1 MEITDKIQK
10 LFTQHDR
17 RLVFYFDDDGSL
29 IEDLEVIRQQGIKI
43 IEVKQNYF
51 ELKYLLEFELGN
63 EQVFVYHPFAK
74 PSDKDLKKYPLLDLL
89 KANVELRLDDAS
101 EFLTEYRLQEH
112 QLPLVKKYIKQL
124 KVKTNQKKL
133 ARILDPA
140 HFTEENLKWGLI
152 SIALDFNTVTER
164 NICVARWVSLA
175 MDDKEFQRT
184 NTLLASLDVDSE
196 LRLWINNFFDT
207 KRMALDKDFAR
218 EVAEKIKYNILTVF
232 VDAPVKEDTYIRL
245 KLSRTADLNRLQA
258 FFNDWVAHPTLKRTI
273 EPVFEQLAS
282 IVKSAT
288 IITWYGSSQ
297 QYGYYS
303 QEMITGVISDLYKQ
317 TTLNPLKTRDDC
329 QRWLRQVSLSD
340 DHTLQVEFLMHT
352 SQVLLLLGAHP
363 HFTFNKPQDYITKYV
378 SELYGVDLHFRK
390 AVLAYEGVR
399 DRLYEMDQQ
408 ASSVFNTLNERYDRY
423 LIDLNVGWQKLLS
436 EKDFKLKD
444 VPVKKQF
451 DFYKDN
457 IQKFEYKIVVI
468 ISDALRYELGR
479 ELYDDLI
486 TDSKNTVSI
495 EPCMAS
501 IPTYTNL
508 GMTNLLP
515 YSSVTVEKAEADL
528 AFRIDGISTVSTNRS
543 AILKKAESESDAITF
558 SQAMKLNQE
567 SGRKFFSDNRIV
579 YVYHDWIDAVGD
591 KKRTE
596 HQSFEATSKALDDI
610 KRLIKKLNG
619 WNVYHVLVT
628 SDHGFLF
635 NHTTIPESC
644 RENLPKTIGY
654 VKENSRFVVA
664 DGFEGKVDG
673 YVMNLKDTANVD
685 TDMKVAIPR
694 AVNRYRKQ
702 GNIGLQFTHGGAS
715 LQELLTPLVKI
726 YRQKKEFGQ
735 SVTFKRIDDT
745 KRITSG
751 SIKITLLQD
760 QPVSNEYKSREVII
774 GLYSD
779 TGEQYSAETTIILN
793 SSSLSPK
800 DRIYE
805 PILSLN
811 AKGTKSN
818 YCYLKAFD
826 KEDKGRLNP
835 LRVNDLLQIS
845 SIMEKDEF

>member
-10 LFTQHDR
+10 LFTQHDC

-29 IEDLEVIRQQGIKI
+29 TEDLEVIREQGIKVL
-43 IEVKQNYF
+43 EVKQNYF
-51 ELKYLLEFELGN
+51 ELKYLLEFELN
-63 EQVFVYHPFAK
+63 DKHVFVYHPFAK

-101 EFLTEYRLQEH
+101 EFLTEYRLKEH

-152 SIALDFNTVTER
+152 SIALDFNAVTER
-164 NICVARWVSLA
+164 NICVARWISLA
-175 MDDKEFQRT
+175 MEDKEFERT
-184 NTLLASLDVDSE
+184 NNLLASLDVDNE

-218 EVAEKIKYNILTVF
+218 EVAEKVKYNILTVY
-232 VDAPVKEDTYIRL
+232 VDAPVKEDTYVSL
-245 KLSRTADLNRLQA
+245 KLSRAADINRLHV
-258 FFNDWVAHPTLKRTI
+258 FFNEWIAHPALKKTI

-282 IVKSAT
+282 IIKTAN
-288 IITWYGSSQ
+288 IIKWYGASQ

-303 QEMITGVISDLYKQ
+303 QEMITAGIIDLYKQ
-317 TTLNPLKTRDDC
+317 TTVNPLKTRDDC
-329 QRWLRQVSLSD
+329 QGWLRQVSLSD
-340 DHTLQVEFLMHT
+340 DHRLQVDFLFHT
-352 SQVLLLLGAHP
+352 SQVMLLLGAYP
-363 HFTFNKPQDYITKYV
+363 HFTFNKPQDYITKYT
-378 SELYGVDLHFRK
+378 SELYGIDLHFRK

-399 DRLYEMDQQ
+399 DRLYEMEEQ
-408 ASSVFNTLNERYDRY
+408 ASSVFNALSERYDRY
-423 LIDLNVGWQKLLS
+423 LIDLNVQWQKLLS
-436 EKDFKLKD
+436 EKDFRLKD
-444 VPVKKQF
+444 IPAKKQY

-457 IQKFEYKIVVI
+457 LQQFEYKIVVI

-479 ELYDDLI
+479 ELYDGLI
-486 TDSKNTVSI
+486 TDSRNTVSI
-495 EPCMAS
+495 EPSIAS

-515 YSSVTVEKAEADL
+515 HSSITVEKADADL
-528 AFRIDGISTVSTNRS
+528 VFRIDDIPTNSSHRS
-543 AILKKAESESDAITF
+543 AILKKAQADSDTITF
-558 SQAMKLNQE
+558 SEAMKLNQE

-579 YVYHDWIDAVGD
+579 YVHHDWIDAVGD

-596 HQSFEATSKALDDI
+596 YQTFEATSKALGDI
-610 KRLIKKLNG
+610 RRLIKKLNG

-635 NHTTIPESC
+635 NYTTITESS
-644 RENLPKTIGY
+644 RENLPKTVGY
-654 VKENSRFVVA
+654 VKEHTRFVVA
-664 DGFEGKVDG
+664 DGFEGKADG
-673 YVMNLKDTANVD
+673 YVMNLKDTANAD
-685 TDMKVAIPR
+685 TDLKVAIPR

-715 LQELLTPLVKI
+715 LQELLTPIVKV
-726 YRQKKEFGQ
+726 YRQKKELGQ

-745 KRITSG
+745 KRITTG

-760 QPVSNEYKSREVII
+760 QPVSNEYKSREVVI

-779 TGEQYSAETTIILN
+779 TGEKYSDEVTINLN
-793 SSSLSPK
+793 SSSGSPK

-805 PILSLN
+805 PIISLN
-811 AKGTKSN
+811 AKGSKSN
-818 YCYLKAFD
+818 YCYLKAFG

-835 LRVNDLLQIS
+835 LGVNDLLQIS
-845 SIMEKDEF
+845 SLMEKDEF